1 MLGNSAGRRIIQYL
15 DSSAGIVQPTRI
27 VCCAHDEPELALT
40 AAAAPKA
47 RIHFE
52 TVRIVPTPL
61 PRRRRRHPT
70 RPRQMFHGSNNQ
82 ASHAG
87 RAVSSWDTPCMV
99 MQRRAASR
107 SDRWRQPMAEA
118 SKTNPQGVE
127 RLGYLG
133 LGLMGTPMSRRL
145 LNAGHQVTVW
155 NRSEGKM
162 AALVEAGARR
172 AAIPRDLMESSDI
185 VFMCVTDAAAVEE
198 VIFGPASISTAPGAG
213 KLVVDF
219 SSIHPDAARD
229 LATRLSAANGAGWI
243 DAPVSGGT
251 KGAEEG
257 TLAIMA
263 GGKASDIER
272 VRPYVLA
279 MARRFTHMCPTG
291 AGQTTKLCNQVIVGC
306 AMAVLAEAT
315 RLAVNAGIDA
325 SRLPEALAGG
335 FADSIP
341 LQLFVPRMVQ
351 GIHSPP
357 LGHIATM
364 LKDLDTVADVAQ
376 TTSTPVPMASLAGQ
390 LFRLAK
396 AARGADADA
405 LEIYKLSAG
414 STEPSTGS

>member
-1 MLGNSAGRRIIQYL
+1 
-15 DSSAGIVQPTRI
+15 
-27 VCCAHDEPELALT
+27 
-40 AAAAPKA
+40 
-47 RIHFE
+47 
-52 TVRIVPTPL
+52 
-61 PRRRRRHPT
+61 
-70 RPRQMFHGSNNQ
+70 
-82 ASHAG
+82 
-87 RAVSSWDTPCMV
+87 
-99 MQRRAASR
+99 
-107 SDRWRQPMAEA
+107 MADA

-145 LNAGHQVTVW
+145 LKAGYQVSVW
-155 NRSEGKM
+155 NRSEGKI
-162 AALVEAGARR
+162 APLIEAGAER
-172 AAIPRDLMESSDI
+172 AATPRDVMANSDI

-198 VIFGPASISTAPGAG
+198 VIFSSDGLAAAPGAG

-229 LATRLSAANGAGWI
+229 LATRLRAANGAGWI

-263 GGKASDIER
+263 GGAAADVER
-272 VRPYVLA
+272 ARPYVLA
-279 MARRFTHMCPTG
+279 MARRFTHMGPTG

-325 SRLPEALAGG
+325 NLLPEALAGG

-390 LFRLAK
+390 IFRLAK

-405 LEIYKLSAG
+405 LEIYKLSAAAH
-414 STEPSTGS
+414 

>member
-1 MLGNSAGRRIIQYL
+1 
-15 DSSAGIVQPTRI
+15 
-27 VCCAHDEPELALT
+27 
-40 AAAAPKA
+40 
-47 RIHFE
+47 
-52 TVRIVPTPL
+52 
-61 PRRRRRHPT
+61 
-70 RPRQMFHGSNNQ
+70 
-82 ASHAG
+82 
-87 RAVSSWDTPCMV
+87 
-99 MQRRAASR
+99 
-107 SDRWRQPMAEA
+107 MADA
-118 SKTNPQGVE
+118 SKANPQGVE

-133 LGLMGTPMSRRL
+133 LGLMGTPMARRL
-145 LNAGHQVTVW
+145 LEAGCQVTVW
-155 NRSEGKM
+155 NRSEGKV
-162 AALVEAGARR
+162 APLVEAGARR
-172 AAIPRDLMESSDI
+172 AATRCDLFTNSDI
-185 VFMCVTDAAAVEE
+185 VFMCVTDAEAVEE
-198 VIFGPASISTAPGAG
+198 VIFGPNGISAAPGKG

-229 LATRLSAANGAGWI
+229 LATRLKDANGASWI

-263 GGKASDIER
+263 GGDAADIER

-279 MARRFTHMCPTG
+279 MARRFTHMGPTG

-325 SRLPEALAGG
+325 DRLPEALAGG

-376 TTSTPVPMASLAGQ
+376 TTSTPVPMATLAGQ

-396 AARGADADA
+396 TARGADADA
-405 LEIYKLSAG
+405 LEIYKLST
-414 STEPSTGS
+414 SEH